1 MLSFSAFRAKLQQ
14 GGVPVLF
21 LGIHCN
27 RAAGCCCSF
36 MVGRGMWTG
45 CRCCSW
51 ASIATGRRGAAVP
64 SWWACMVGGVPV
76 LFLGIHCNR
85 AAGCCC
91 SFMVGVEGGRGA
103 GAVPGHPLQ
112 QGGGVLLFLH
122 GGAWNVDGVPVLFLG
137 IHCNRAAD
145 HPRSSDVSRSIFR
158 TLCPHTKRSKTLRNV
173 TPGGKLCEI
182 LHFAPN
188 CVDLQ
193 TVIVSDARRGRSHIP
208 PPVGRGGGETA
219 PSVAA
224 ALLCENMT

>member
-45 CRCCSW
+45 CR
-51 ASIATGRRGAAVP
+51 
-64 SWWACMVGGVPV
+64 
-76 LFLGIHCNR
+76 
-85 AAGCCC
+85 
-91 SFMVGVEGGRGA
+91 
-103 GAVPGHPLQ
+103 
-112 QGGGVLLFLH
+112 LLFLH

-208 PPVGRGGGETA
+208 PPIGRGGGETA

-224 ALLCENMT
+224 ALVCENMT